1 MLPPLY
7 YLESVIYY
15 SEVIMDKVA
24 AKILCERLHLERDL
38 VLDFFCVFSRFEYA
52 LKRAGFAKKKRDSV
66 SANWVKFGRYV
77 TSRFEAEVSPELR
90 EAVNYVKDNAP
101 MTQTIDSRGL
111 GWRETQQSR
120 NESDLEWV
128 LRLVRTVRN
137 NLFHGGRS
145 PEWIGSDPNREIKL
159 LRSSLVILDACLD
172 CHPDLKRYFEDGL
185 RGYEAQVT
193 DTPVKLT

>member
-1 MLPPLY
+1 
-7 YLESVIYY
+7 
-15 SEVIMDKVA
+15 MDKAA

-66 SANWVKFGRYV
+66 SANWVKFARYV
-77 TSRFEAEVSPELR
+77 TSRFDADITPDLR
-90 EAVNYVKDNAP
+90 GAIDYVKNNAP
-101 MTQTIDSRGL
+101 LTQTIDARGL
-111 GWRETQQSR
+111 GWHETKQSR

-145 PEWIGSDPNREIKL
+145 PEWIGSDPDREIKL
-159 LRSSLVILDACLD
+159 LRSSLVILEGCLD

-185 RGYEAQVT
+185 RGYEPQIA
-193 DTPVKLT
+193 DAPAKSP